1 MNKNKKWP
9 RARFDS
15 PLRGCHSAMRGKA
28 LTAAWISAAGAP
40 AGPLQKPGA
49 ALLPCRALL
58 QQKLRRKAHLFT
70 RPSTKVDGRCFFVG
84 GARCAS
90 PDHESRRVPRPGH
103 DSCFWPDAATL
114 VLPPRA
120 GGGGLL
126 ACTHLFQAG
135 ARDGLGAA
143 AGGPENS
150 FSHCP
155 AKLQRR
161 GGGQNAAAGRT
172 KRRPV
177 LGTAADAL
185 WIVFVLSFGW
195 CTVQEGF
202 LRCFISWCR

>member
-1 MNKNKKWP
+1 MTVLCPAATQRREGKPSRQLGSQRRRASRAAAQARGGAFALP
-9 RARFDS
+9 RAFAAKAAEKS
-15 PLRGCHSAMRGKA
+15 PSFY
-28 LTAAWISAAGAP
+28 AP
-40 AGPLQKPGA
+40 VHKSG
-49 ALLPCRALL
+49 RALL
-58 QQKLRRKAHLFT
+58 FCQ
-70 RPSTKVDGRCFFVG
+70 

-126 ACTHLFQAG
+126 ACLHLFQAG
-135 ARDGLGAA
+135 ARDGLGLAWA
-143 AGGPENS
+143 AGGPENG
-150 FSHCP
+150 FSHRP